1 MKKTISEFLKTVLIF
16 LAGRFKRLTMYF
28 KKTKTMKDYMMVY
41 YSQAKSAKLTGRKV
55 AWITSGGPVEPLIAM
70 DVIPVYPE
78 NHGAM
83 IGASKM
89 GGSLCE
95 VAEAMGYSA
104 DLCSYARSDIGCA
117 TVNGGPIG
125 GLPKPD
131 MLVCCNNIC
140 GTVLK
145 WYEIQARYF
154 NVPLFIL
161 DTPFC
166 HTEYTEEMARYVRAQ
181 FDDYFIFLEKAC
193 GKKFDFEKLNHVG
206 HLSHQGQL
214 LWQAVLDTA
223 MHKPSPMSAFDAFYH
238 LALIVTLRGTKEVI
252 DYYTWLLAY
261 MKDRIARGIGAVP
274 NEKYRL
280 LWDNIPIWHR
290 TRWLSEKFAAHNACL
305 VADTYTTAWCGALRY
320 IDENNFIDS
329 AAEAHARIYLNI
341 GVDQMAKMV
350 IEMIDKYDVDGFVLH
365 SNRSCKPYSFGQL
378 DIQKIVER
386 ERGIPCLM
394 LEADMTDERTF
405 SESQIST
412 RIDAY
417 MEIIKERKNKK

>member
-181 FDDYFIFLEKAC
+181 FDEYFIFLEKAC

-329 AAEAHARIYLNI
+329 AAEAYAHIYLNI
-341 GVDQMAKMV
+341 GVDQMAKMI

-417 MEIIKERKNKK
+417 MEIIKERKSKK

>member
-181 FDDYFIFLEKAC
+181 FDDYFVFLEKAC
-193 GKKFDFEKLNHVG
+193 GRKFDFEKLNHVG
-206 HLSHQGQL
+206 YLSHQGQL